1 MFFSLLVTN
10 VVCKHSF
17 LLYDSMSSM
26 LGRRMFSFV
35 NSLYWSVWFFNY
47 YEKWLCIKEKLGLD
61 HFKVLEQFGIQ
72 NCLLLNKYNHT
83 QFIQLPF
90 FSFIYWGLDNKTDII
105 GRILKF
111 TMETEAVVEGK
122 RMYFWILLKLLDLAV
137 STRSVLEKEATK
149 WYPNYCL
156 KGQRQLKTT
165 YRTQ

>member
-1 MFFSLLVTN
+1 MLFANIHSSFMTQCPQCWAEECSVSLILFTDQ
-10 VVCKHSF
+10 
-17 LLYDSMSSM
+17 Y
-26 LGRRMFSFV
+26 G
-35 NSLYWSVWFFNY
+35 FFNY
-47 YEKWLCIKEKLGLD
+47 YKKWLCIKEKLGLD

-111 TMETEAVVEGK
+111 TMETDAGVEGK
-122 RMYFWILLKLLDLAV
+122 RMYFWILQKLLDLAV
-137 STRSVLEKEATK
+137 STRSVLEKKTAK

-156 KGQRQLKTT
+156 NG
-165 YRTQ
+165 